1 MIPIVFGTLEFLF
14 KSGTVANLALV
25 AWTIYRHVGGR
36 RGWDVVYNLGTSS
49 LLMQLKTYLPKRM
62 TESDLWAKVNASLPY
77 VIGAIKAWREA

>member
-49 LLMQLKTYLPKRM
+49 ILSQLAQYLPYKM
-62 TESDLWAKVNASLPY
+62 TSGALWKKVGATLPY
-77 VIGAIKAWREA
+77 ITGAIKAWREA